1 MKQRIALLLA
11 LLLCLSF
18 AACGRTQEDET
29 TTEAPTQT
37 TLTTTAP
44 TTETTTLPT
53 TEAAKDWN
61 VTPVKTPLMDTGTG
75 ASVGQPINGRLVKW
89 SNTGK
94 LRLFDETTEQ
104 ETVICK
110 DHAWTYAFDGETV
123 LYTLIREDPTVD
135 FDKSYRGGDG
145 LQDIKVYEVDDV
157 VKYDVATGT
166 TEKLFSKYCSGG
178 GFLYFDDSAVLY
190 EDIDKSQIGYR
201 NGYDPYM
208 LCLYRYD
215 LKTGE
220 RTVVLKDTFAA
231 FFTYD
236 DGKPYIV
243 LNDEKTKAYDIMQ
256 QQEVAFD
263 YQDDPPAVDDAYD
276 ACFVIDGVVVTWT
289 LLDHD
294 TCEIAYYDDDGT
306 RVVFDTVKSELPEQ
320 QDAFGYYVSTD
331 DYDEESG
338 EMIYRFIPYS
348 LDFLK

>member
-1 MKQRIALLLA
+1 MKQLTALLLA

-18 AACGRTQEDET
+18 AACGKTQEDKP
-29 TTEAPTQT
+29 TTEVPTQT
-37 TLTTTAP
+37 TETTTTP

-61 VTPVKTPLMDTGTG
+61 VTPVKEPLMDTGNHAT
-75 ASVGQPINGRLVKW
+75 VGQPINGLLVRW

-135 FDKSYRGGDG
+135 FDKSYRGADG
-145 LQDIKVYEVDDV
+145 LQNIKVYEVDDV
-157 VKYDVATGT
+157 MKYDVATGT

-178 GFLYFDDSAVLY
+178 GFLYFDDSAVFY